1 MGRTTFSWAVSSDP
15 GLRRSSNE
23 DSYCTRPDL
32 GLFVVAD
39 GMGGHVAGEVASRL
53 AFDGDTA
60 AADDLASLARRMSD
74 TDVEV
79 VRLRTAL
86 ASLRDRASEARSAA

>member
-39 GMGGHVAGEVASRL
+39 GMRSIRIA
-53 AFDGDTA
+53 
-60 AADDLASLARRMSD
+60 ASLLTLKSPPP
-74 TDVEV
+74 
-79 VRLRTAL
+79 VRGR
-86 ASLRDRASEARSAA
+86 